1 MYRATNINNQWRNLT
16 MSYNKLPVFNADWE
30 MKYFFVLEGDSAR
43 CLMCSSVIRYMS
55 VVKVSDFKKRQT
67 TYIK

>member
-1 MYRATNINNQWRNLT
+1 

-30 MKYFFVLEGDSAR
+30 MKYLFVLEGDSAR